1 MNHRRDE
8 NIFFS
13 IVAFV
18 NLSCVQTLFHKD
30 IYHSDDLVIKYQ
42 QDWQKTAFNNRVNEF
57 RNNPIGHNKIVFLGN
72 SIIEAGGNWNEKF
85 GVDNFENRGISG
97 DFTEGIL
104 VRLDEIIYYKPLA
117 VFILI
122 GINDIFDQHEDREKI
137 TPQYVANNINQIA
150 KQIQMNTEDTKI
162 FIQTILPVDT
172 LLFMK
177 FHNRTLP
184 IYRTSL
190 NDQIRQI
197 NILIK
202 KNNNYDI
209 IDLHSVFIDKRGLMN
224 EKYTTDGVHLN
235 DLGYSIW
242 VNTIKNDILSV
253 NK

>member
-1 MNHRRDE
+1 MK
-8 NIFFS
+8 IFLFS
-13 IVAFV
+13 IVVFV

-30 IYHSDDLVIKYQ
+30 IYPSNDLVIKYQ
-42 QDWQKTAFNNRVNEF
+42 QDWQKTPFNNRVNEF

-72 SIIEAGGNWNEKF
+72 SIIEAGENWNKKF
-85 GVDNFENRGISG
+85 GVDNIVNRGISG

-150 KQIQMNTEDTKI
+150 KQIQMNTKDTKI

-184 IYRTSL
+184 VYRTSL
-190 NDQIRQI
+190 NDQIKQI
-197 NILIK
+197 NMLIK
-202 KNNNYDI
+202 NNNNYDI

>member
-1 MNHRRDE
+1 
-8 NIFFS
+8 
-13 IVAFV
+13 
-18 NLSCVQTLFHKD
+18 
-30 IYHSDDLVIKYQ
+30 
-42 QDWQKTAFNNRVNEF
+42 
-57 RNNPIGHNKIVFLGN
+57 
-72 SIIEAGGNWNEKF
+72 
-85 GVDNFENRGISG
+85 ISG

-150 KQIQMNTEDTKI
+150 KQIQMNTKDTKI

-184 IYRTSL
+184 VYRTSL
-190 NDQIRQI
+190 NDQIKQI
-197 NILIK
+197 NTLIK

-242 VNTIKNDILSV
+242 VNNIKNDILSM